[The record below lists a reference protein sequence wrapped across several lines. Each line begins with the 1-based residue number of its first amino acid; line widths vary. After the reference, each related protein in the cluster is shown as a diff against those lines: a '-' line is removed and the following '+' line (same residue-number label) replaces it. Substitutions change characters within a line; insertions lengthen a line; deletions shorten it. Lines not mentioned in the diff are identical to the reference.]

1 MTMKLDE
8 LKAINSVSVTLLAAF
23 ALVIAGL
30 TIGGNL
36 SLDSGTALILNTLT
50 VIILV
55 IIYVRIEELAAARRK

>member
-55 IIYVRIEELAAARRK
+55 VIYVRIEELAAARRK

>member
-1 MTMKLDE
+1 MKLDE

-55 IIYVRIEELAAARRK
+55 VIYVRIEELAAARRK